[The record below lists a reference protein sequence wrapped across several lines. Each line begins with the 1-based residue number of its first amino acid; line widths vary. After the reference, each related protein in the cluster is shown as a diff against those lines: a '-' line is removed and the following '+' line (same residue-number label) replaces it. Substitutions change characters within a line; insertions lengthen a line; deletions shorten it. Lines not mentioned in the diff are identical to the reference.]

1 MCGAWGWCCVWCV
14 TPSLSVLQVLKGK
27 PYNPLMSDVWSL
39 GVVLYVM
46 VCGILPFD
54 DADHVHMV
62 RAMLDKR
69 FVFNPD
75 RKGLVRDAFS
85 VR

>member
-1 MCGAWGWCCVWCV
+1 
-14 TPSLSVLQVLKGK
+14 
-27 PYNPLMSDVWSL
+27 MSDVWSL